1 MDTHATDI
9 VATMKF
15 YPTAPRTLPPVTA
28 ETPFD
33 ASVTLY
39 LRAGAPTAARDRQAD
54 ARARVEALA
63 GAGLLPDPSVS
74 EWPSKA
80 VVPTDGPADDD
91 VETYDEF
98 ATVAAGR
105 PGLHLD
111 PFFEDRPG
119 VGRTDRVVVLPVVCL
134 TVRREEMLT
143 GLYPCWNGG
152 THESVEDGLA
162 ALEAGEDVENLR

>member
-1 MDTHATDI
+1 ME
-9 VATMKF
+9 F
-15 YPTAPRTLPPVTA
+15 YRSESPTLPTVTA
-28 ETPFD
+28 ETPLS

-54 ARARVEALA
+54 ARARVEAL
-63 GAGLLPDPSVS
+63 GDAGLLPELTVS

-80 VVPTDGPADDD
+80 VVPSDGPADGA
-91 VETYDEF
+91 VVTYDEF
-98 ATVAAGR
+98 ADAAAAR
-105 PGLHLD
+105 PDVHLD

-119 VGRTDRVVVLPVVCL
+119 VGRTDRVVVLPVVCVA
-134 TVRREEMLT
+134 VRRGGELT

>member
-1 MDTHATDI
+1 MD
-9 VATMKF
+9 F
-15 YPTAPRTLPPVTA
+15 YRSDPCPLPTVTA
-28 ETPFD
+28 EAPLS

-39 LRAGAPTAARDRQAD
+39 LRTGAPMAARDRQGN

-63 GAGLLPDPSVS
+63 DEGLLPDLDME

-80 VVPTDGPADDD
+80 IVPNDGPTDPA

-98 ATVAAGR
+98 ADVVAER
-105 PGLHLD
+105 SDVHLD

-119 VGRTDRVVVLPVVCL
+119 VGRSDRVVVLPVACIA
-134 TVRREEMLT
+134 VRREGTLT

-152 THESVEDGLA
+152 NHEAVEDGLA
-162 ALEAGEDVENLR
+162 ALESGEDVENLR